1 MEMRI
6 CVEGCEHFMICTR
19 SEFAKFKVEVLRGWN
34 EELSELLAQKYK
46 HSFYDPI
53 DVNQDFIRIEILNTL
68 SSATTDTSALKLN
81 IDKILNEFDLPYN
94 KGMKIFIYITEN
106 TFHITP
112 EESKLILESFKR
124 VDDEKFQ
131 KNEYYERLKVNFY
144 SWIEMLLFSVSH
156 QKNIVF
162 I

>member
-1 MEMRI
+1 
-6 CVEGCEHFMICTR
+6 
-19 SEFAKFKVEVLRGWN
+19 
-34 EELSELLAQKYK
+34 
-46 HSFYDPI
+46 
-53 DVNQDFIRIEILNTL
+53 
-68 SSATTDTSALKLN
+68 
-81 IDKILNEFDLPYN
+81 
-94 KGMKIFIYITEN
+94 MKIFIYITEN